1 MRYFE
6 DVEAGETEVL
16 GSHTLT
22 QAEIIAFARR
32 YDPQPFHI
40 DPEAARATIFGG
52 LIASGWHTC
61 AIMMRLS
68 VEAARRREAA
78 ITGSP
83 GVDSCRWLKP
93 VRPGDTV
100 TARSEVL
107 ATWPSRSKPIGFVRC
122 RIEMVN
128 QRGEAVLDLVG
139 VSMYRR
145 GREQPA

>member
-6 DVEAGETEVL
+6 DVAVGESEALGEYTMTE
-16 GSHTLT
+16 
-22 QAEIIAFARR
+22 AEIMAFARR

-40 DPEAARATIFGG
+40 DPDAAKASIFGG

-61 AIMMRLS
+61 AVMMRLT

-78 ITGSP
+78 VTGSP

-93 VRPGDTV
+93 VRPGDTL

-107 ATWPSRSKPIGFVRC
+107 ETWPSRSKPIGFVRN
-122 RIEMVN
+122 RVEMVN
-128 QRGEAVLDLVG
+128 QRGEVVMRLVG
-139 VSMYRR
+139 IAMYRR
-145 GREQPA
+145 RGESAG